1 MDENSITDI
10 TSNIIKDEDSDIKRE
25 ESKNESDGIN

>member
-10 TSNIIKDEDSDIKRE
+10 TSSIIKDEDSDIKRE
-25 ESKNESDGIN
+25 ESKNESDDIN

>member
-25 ESKNESDGIN
+25 ESKGESDDIN